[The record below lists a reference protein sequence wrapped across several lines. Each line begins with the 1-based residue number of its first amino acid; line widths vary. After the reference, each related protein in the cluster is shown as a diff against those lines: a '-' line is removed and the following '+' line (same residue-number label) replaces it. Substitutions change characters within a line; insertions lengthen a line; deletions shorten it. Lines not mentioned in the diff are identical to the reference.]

1 MTSVPSISPAQLADG
16 AAHTPLLDASAR
28 AMTPVLAV
36 VLDEPIAPEAVAA
49 AVRRARTCDRILV
62 GVSQAARG
70 EQPPEAVALA
80 RALDLTL
87 TRHEPPSDDRAFV
100 PASDPATALTEIVA
114 AVTANP
120 QPALV
125 LAALLRMTESLPV
138 RDALDAESLAYS
150 SLLGGAGFRRWLGTR
165 GPRPQP
171 APVRDPVLVSREGDV
186 LEVVLNRPERRN
198 AYDRHMR
205 DALIEALTLATL
217 DGTISRVLLKGAGPA
232 FCSGGD
238 LDEFGTAQDP
248 VVAHFVRTRAG
259 AGRLLH
265 EQRARVEARVHG
277 TCVGSGIELP
287 AFAGTVRA
295 APGTTFRLPEIG
307 MGLIPGAGG
316 TVSIPRRIGRWRA
329 LHLAL
334 TGTALDATTALS
346 WGLIDGLDATSS

>member
-1 MTSVPSISPAQLADG
+1 MTSVPSISQAQLAEG
-16 AAHTPLLDASAR
+16 AAHTPLLDARAR

-265 EQRARVEARVHG
+265 EQRARVEARMHG

-307 MGLIPGAGG
+307 
-316 TVSIPRRIGRWRA
+316 
-329 LHLAL
+329 
-334 TGTALDATTALS
+334 
-346 WGLIDGLDATSS
+346 